1 MSLHLKKKD
10 FQEIS
15 RWLILERLSFLSE
28 KSVKVLWDHFRQES
42 PDAGFQF
49 EKFLSNISDSIHT
62 KEKEKVNMEVFIR
75 NQHETREEEVSKNI
89 RLLQH

>member
-1 MSLHLKKKD
+1 MQKTSKKSVGD
-10 FQEIS
+10 
-15 RWLILERLSFLSE
+15 SFRNVCLLSE
-28 KSVKVLWDHFRQES
+28 KSVKVLWDHFRQEA

-75 NQHETREEEVSKNI
+75 NQHETREEEVSKII
-89 RLLQH
+89 RLLQN